1 VNSSPAIHLS
11 EPSLSEKTLNAEEP
25 IGKSGHKPF
34 FCVYALQPPT
44 VINIIIKGSS
54 NHMKDLKIICLIL
67 MTIFLVYPLGALS
80 HDQNPSSKTG
90 SLTPSQEQAIW
101 MAEAY
106 RFLDGGYYPY
116 SLYFYSSPYMPYPA
130 QPYYPYYAPYYA
142 PYPSYNA
149 PYASPTQT
157 YPASSQAYAAPVQV
171 TTPTEAYP
179 PSSQAYAAPVQATA
193 PAEAY
198 TPPVAGYTI
207 MTANNPSIGTYLTD
221 GKGITLYHLQSD
233 QGSYASMCTD
243 AACTGIWPPFYT
255 GSINV
260 PESLNPA
267 DFAIITVNGYKQYQQ
282 ITFKGWPLYYF
293 YRDTK
298 PGDVYGQGLVDSY
311 GVWSVVSPEGS
322 NTFPADFPYP
332 SGE

>member
-1 VNSSPAIHLS
+1 
-11 EPSLSEKTLNAEEP
+11 
-25 IGKSGHKPF
+25 
-34 FCVYALQPPT
+34 
-44 VINIIIKGSS
+44 
-54 NHMKDLKIICLIL
+54 MKDLKIICLIL
-67 MTIFLVYPLGALS
+67 MTVFLVYPLGALS
-80 HDQNPSSKTG
+80 HDPNTSSKTG

-116 SLYFYSSPYMPYPA
+116 SFIYSSSYMPYPA
-130 QPYYPYYAPYYA
+130 QPYYPYYTTYYPYYAPYYA
-142 PYPSYNA
+142 PYTSYNA
-149 PYASPTQT
+149 PYSSPTQP
-157 YPASSQAYAAPVQV
+157 YPVP
-171 TTPTEAYP
+171 
-179 PSSQAYAAPVQATA
+179 SQAYAAPVQATA

-198 TPPVAGYTI
+198 TPPVAEYTI
-207 MTANNPSIGTYLTD
+207 MTANNPSTGTYLTD

-260 PESLNPA
+260 PENLNPA

>member
-1 VNSSPAIHLS
+1 
-11 EPSLSEKTLNAEEP
+11 
-25 IGKSGHKPF
+25 
-34 FCVYALQPPT
+34 
-44 VINIIIKGSS
+44 
-54 NHMKDLKIICLIL
+54 MKDLKIICLIV
-67 MTIFLVYPLGALS
+67 MTIFLAYPLGALS
-80 HDQNPSSKTG
+80 HDPNPSSKTG
-90 SLTPSQEQAIW
+90 SLTPTQQQAIW

-116 SLYFYSSPYMPYPA
+116 NSFVYSSPYKPYPA

-142 PYPSYNA
+142 PYTSYNA
-149 PYASPTQT
+149 PYTSPTQP
-157 YPASSQAYAAPVQV
+157 YPVPTQGYAAPVQV
-171 TTPTEAYP
+171 TAPT
-179 PSSQAYAAPVQATA
+179 Q
-193 PAEAY
+193 AY
-198 TPPVAGYTI
+198 TPSVAEYTI
-207 MTANNPSIGTYLTD
+207 KTANNPSIGTYLTD
-221 GKGITLYHLQSD
+221 GRGMTLYHLQSD

-243 AACTGIWPPFYT
+243 TACTGIWPPFYA